1 MQTIAEEILDEMRQC
16 PPSPGFERVQI
27 PGERERELRRRANGI
42 IAIPEPTWQQILTLA
57 DKA

>member
-1 MQTIAEEILDEMRQC
+1 MRQC
-16 PPSPGFERVQI
+16 PPSPGFDQVQI
-27 PGERERELRRRANGI
+27 PGEREREHRRQANGV